1 MKLKSS
7 ALSKAINKK
16 NLGHQP
22 QAQKANQ
29 QQEKN
34 VSSKTQPVKSSSQKS
49 DMKHGQKT
57 HKKEESYREKT
68 QELLERNF
76 RKMKS
81 LQKPVL
87 PLMVAEPTFVL
98 PPRPEVNPFQELD
111 NSVLKDQV
119 IPSLNHAHSQSLPTE
134 IINNKFQ
141 VLNDLAEEEEAK
153 KPAFFVHEATFQ
165 FSSSVVSQVS
175 TTKTSNPSQSI
186 TTSHFVEPVQLDSFH
201 ENAEED
207 DDL

>member
-16 NLGHQP
+16 NQP
-22 QAQKANQ
+22 QAQKTNQ

-34 VSSKTQPVKSSSQKS
+34 HSVKTQPVKSSSGKN

-98 PPRPEVNPFQELD
+98 PPRPQVNPFQELD

-119 IPSLNHAHSQSLPTE
+119 IPSLNHTHSQQLPNE

-175 TTKTSNPSQSI
+175 TTKTSNPSQSV
-186 TTSHFVEPVQLDSFH
+186 TTSHFEEPVQPDSFQ
-201 ENAEED
+201 EEDEED